1 MCDKDFDL
9 SFVIDGSGSI
19 RQAGEGNFDR
29 MKTFIKRVIDGF
41 RIGYDNT
48 HVGAVIYS
56 SSIYVKKVFGFGAY
70 YDKEGIFKAIDN
82 IQYPY
87 GGTYTGKA
95 LDLARTDLYT
105 SSQDRDDKPNVCIVI
120 TDGKADDSV
129 AVPAETLRLTRD
141 AVIFAIGVGKNYDK
155 NELEKMAGNP
165 RNVYTADF
173 NDLENVIERIKLSA
187 CQGWFQLFT
196 MVNIS

>member
-1 MCDKDFDL
+1 M
-9 SFVIDGSGSI
+9 
-19 RQAGEGNFDR
+19 N
-29 MKTFIKRVIDGF
+29 
-41 RIGYDNT
+41 
-48 HVGAVIYS
+48 
-56 SSIYVKKVFGFGAY
+56 
-70 YDKEGIFKAIDN
+70 AIDN
-82 IQYPY
+82 ATYLR
-87 GGTYTGKA
+87 GGTLTGKA
-95 LDLARTDLYT
+95 LNFSKVELF
-105 SSQDRDDKPNVCIVI
+105 DKTGRQGVPKVLIVI